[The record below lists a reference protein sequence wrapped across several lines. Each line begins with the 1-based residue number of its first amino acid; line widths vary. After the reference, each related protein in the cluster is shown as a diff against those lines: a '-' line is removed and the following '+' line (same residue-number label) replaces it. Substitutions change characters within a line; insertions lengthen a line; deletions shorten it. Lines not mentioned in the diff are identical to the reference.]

1 MANADLKR
9 SIKKQ
14 MNEYKT
20 QAENIRRT
28 LKPSN
33 PKYEIIQVIGEYFS
47 SMSKYHSTTLVILL
61 AIEKKKPIEQ
71 LVEVRKDTMLALMSQ
86 MPILVGEELMT
97 ENEYL
102 EKCNEF
108 KQDLEMLEY

>member
-9 SIKKQ
+9 NIKKQ
-14 MNEYKT
+14 MNEYKSH
-20 QAENIRRT
+20 AEGVRRT
-28 LKPSN
+28 LKQSN
-33 PKYEIIQVIGEYFS
+33 PKYEVIQVIGEYFS

-61 AIEKKKPIEQ
+61 AIEKKKSIEK
-71 LVEVRKDTMLALMSQ
+71 LVEVRKDTMLALLSQ
-86 MPILVGEELMT
+86 MPILVGEGLMT

-108 KQDLEMLEY
+108 KRDLEMLVG